1 MKAYL
6 NEIRRPESISLS
18 RKFLYSFIIFVVGII
33 LGVISKALDE
43 TASNLLPY
51 FLEVLDLR
59 NFFSRMGVWIFL
71 SLLISVYSK
80 SPVRAAIN
88 VFLFLLG
95 MVGSYYLYTVTIA
108 SFFPKSYMM
117 IWVGMTFLSPFM
129 AIICWY
135 AKGKGPVATCIS
147 SVIFM
152 FMTRQA
158 FIFGFWYFDIR
169 YILEF
174 LLWVATIFVLYQSPK
189 QALKMIIIGM
199 FLFFLTSQLNLF
211 WGML

>member
-18 RKFLYSFIIFVVGII
+18 RKFLYSFIILVVGII

-43 TASNLLPY
+43 TTSNLLPY

-108 SFFPKSYMM
+108 GFFPKSYMM

-189 QALKMIIIGM
+189 QALTMIIIGI